1 MKKISVLLIFLSF
14 ILTGCLNPAAVAIVE
29 NMYTEA
35 LMENDEAAASYFS
48 TSYLETHP
56 IEELAEELRVQVRYA
71 EGVKLLNAIEVKQN
85 RLNEDIVETLDET
98 YQDEWHFIALDA
110 PEDQI
115 MTWIVLKTETKYEIV
130 DGQLLA
136 VEEYNENVLQ

>member
-48 TSYLETHP
+48 TSYLEAHP
-56 IEELAEELRVQVRYA
+56 IEGLAEELREQVRYA
-71 EGVKLLNAIEVKQN
+71 EGVKLLNAIEVKRN
-85 RLNEDIVETLDET
+85 RLNEDIAETLDET

-110 PEDQI
+110 PENQI
-115 MTWIVLKTETKYEIV
+115 MIWIVLKKEMKYEIV
-130 DGQLLA
+130 DGEKLTI
-136 VEEYNENVLQ
+136 EDYNENVLQ